1 MYRFVDNQVDIN
13 QFKFQI
19 YNSWHINCCC
29 NYLRRKPMKNIKK
42 VPVLVAFA
50 LCVASVVTVLALSD
64 QDSTEENADCSII
77 SCLL

>member
-1 MYRFVDNQVDIN
+1 
-13 QFKFQI
+13 
-19 YNSWHINCCC
+19 
-29 NYLRRKPMKNIKK
+29 MKNIKK
-42 VPVLVAFA
+42 IPVLVAFA

>member
-1 MYRFVDNQVDIN
+1 MYRSEDNQVDIN

-19 YNSWHINCCC
+19 YGNWDISCLC
-29 NYLRRKPMKNIKK
+29 NYLRRKRMKNIKK
-42 VPVLVAFA
+42 IPVLVAFA